1 MPARGL
7 RVIAGAHDELQK
19 MLQQDGGWLAKGK
32 GWDAIPSGSHHAS
45 RFEKV
50 VAQLCGC
57 SVQLVQKARSRSKKN
72 MLVEPKV
79 RGRKR
84 HHSDSARTASSGDT
98 EPAGAAALW
107 EGGVAEASLQTN
119 PARHRLGNVRGKFL
133 PSAADN
139 PEQHAIGLTLGRLM
153 VWSFVNGIPRSA
165 MTGLMTQLTLAGVQ
179 LGDKYQ
185 DHNALMTFAGVI
197 FCVLQRLMRCRLSD
211 AIPNLPFPSA
221 FRLIWDGITLRNG
234 ATVLPILVVFTSHAG
249 EIVSEVVD
257 IPLSAGSSGILTA
270 STVCKVLDDVL
281 AIRKRVRYFSKAGL
295 PIRGAAAEV
304 CRPRTDVLTS
314 MLVDRAYSGST
325 GNKADRHLADMFGIA
340 ERVGLA
346 DKVHC
351 CTGAASQVWNH
362 KPKRGTAATAAAS
375 GIVAE
380 AEDVAEAEEEGG
392 SNSDSS
398 SCSSSSSSSGGGSGG
413 VRCPYVRVRRVP
425 LCQGPGTDSAPLSSL
440 VARPGAA
447 GRHGLQTWN
456 VDDERVSGLR
466 GTVGKWTS
474 LCTSLS
480 KIFSRGVNRNFLA
493 RAYRDHK
500 IARCP
505 RILAPTKVRMI
516 VYCGK
521 FLDQS
526 LRHHGVRVQALRLA
540 IGKLAQAK
548 DQHSQK
554 KLQRLQAHA
563 RVLLSPMLLL
573 PLLVNDLI
581 HIRHGY
587 QSGCV
592 LLQQTK
598 AVFFKLHLHAAQMW
612 WQCMWLGTP
621 QWERHMLLHRICWSS
636 GQVDDQEQAWYFK
649 CRFCDLVAP
658 TGQALFSHLK
668 HCHPHTSWI
677 YQQRPECYEPWKV
690 LRKKR
695 GASET
700 KSLSNMNA
708 GQDSFAALAL
718 RQPGV
723 IVPSL
728 ETSCC
733 FLRFFVLLLTYVGVA
748 GIAAAHPERHGISVA
763 EWVLFACFSGWLPSH
778 VRRTC
783 PNFWRV
789 LPEAVLADT
798 FRGSPLSK
806 SAAQGQGL
814 KVNLVEAMRKRTVLE
829 MLAAGEHLC
838 LVLQAG
844 QTFMRDLG
852 RSHEENVVYSHGDHI
867 PLKVRNAS
875 VVAFWL
881 PDVLDVAFDNMS
893 SQQARHFWE
902 SRVSAFLE
910 VSEYVAKRMQ
920 AYQWPAAFDLKAQYR
935 DLILHW
941 WRLCRRPDVRTEILR
956 PREEKSK
963 QGRRSAS
970 IVAVDCRWCESTTGL
985 VEHGCEVILP
995 GLEFKYSFQ
1004 WEVFWAMVH
1013 TGKLPSGAVLDWVPD
1028 KCAAAFAVFHF
1039 SGMFG
1044 TSEAHAESVGST
1056 LKRYAK
1062 TLGTSRVVE
1071 STMLRQHGLSGCGG
1085 GSEDAF
1091 LEVCWSH
1098 FFGSSDASKFSFLY
1112 RNSKKRAIKYAEGCG
1127 SKILDGYVKKHDA
1140 GVRWSQRDLLLVAE
1154 ELEVGPRISKS
1165 LQWGKILKER
1175 RCFATG

>member
-1 MPARGL
+1 
-7 RVIAGAHDELQK
+7 
-19 MLQQDGGWLAKGK
+19 
-32 GWDAIPSGSHHAS
+32 
-45 RFEKV
+45 
-50 VAQLCGC
+50 
-57 SVQLVQKARSRSKKN
+57 
-72 MLVEPKV
+72 
-79 RGRKR
+79 
-84 HHSDSARTASSGDT
+84 
-98 EPAGAAALW
+98 
-107 EGGVAEASLQTN
+107 
-119 PARHRLGNVRGKFL
+119 
-133 PSAADN
+133 
-139 PEQHAIGLTLGRLM
+139 
-153 VWSFVNGIPRSA
+153 
-165 MTGLMTQLTLAGVQ
+165 MTQLTLAGVR

-185 DHNALMTFAGVI
+185 DHNALMTFTGVI
-197 FCVLQRLMRCRLSD
+197 FFVLQRLLRCRLSD
-211 AIPNLPFPSA
+211 VIPNLPFPSA

-234 ATVLPILVVFTSHAG
+234 ATVLPILVVFTSNAG

-257 IPLSAGSSGILTA
+257 VPTSGGSSGLVTA

-281 AIRKRVRYFSKAGL
+281 AIRKSVCYSSRAGL
-295 PIRGAAAEV
+295 SLRSAAAQV

-314 MLVDRAYSGST
+314 MVVDRAYSGST
-325 GNKADRHLADMFGIA
+325 GNKADLHVCQMLGI
-340 ERVGLA
+340 EGRLGLA

-351 CTGAASQVWNH
+351 CTGAASQVWMY
-362 KPKRGTAATAAAS
+362 KPADTKKRKGGAAASAASSGIVAEAAAS

-380 AEDVAEAEEEGG
+380 AGG
-392 SNSDSS
+392 GG
-398 SCSSSSSSSGGGSGG
+398 GGGSCPR
-413 VRCPYVRVRRVP
+413 RCVQRVA
-425 LCQGPGTDSAPLSSL
+425 LCRGPGTDSAPLSSL
-440 VARPGAA
+440 GAA
-447 GRHGLQTWN
+447 GRPGSQTWTWQ
-456 VDDERVSGLR
+456 VSDERVSVLR
-466 GTVGKWTS
+466 EDIRKWTS

-493 RAYRDHK
+493 SAYRDHK

-526 LRHHGVRVQALRLA
+526 LRHHGARVRALKLA
-540 IGKLAQAK
+540 VGKLAQAK
-548 DQHSQK
+548 DQHSKK
-554 KLQRLQAHA
+554 KLRRLQAHT
-563 RVLLSPMLLL
+563 RVLLSPTLLL

-581 HIRHGY
+581 HIRQGY

-612 WQCMWLGTP
+612 WQCMWLGAP
-621 QWERHMLLHRICWSS
+621 QWERHALLHGICWGS
-636 GQVDDQEQAWYFK
+636 GQDDDQEQAWFFK
-649 CRFCDLVAP
+649 CRFCGLIAP

-668 HCHPHTSWI
+668 SCHPHTSWI
-677 YQQRPECYEPWKV
+677 YQQHVDLYEPWKV

-695 GASET
+695 GVSET
-700 KSLSNMNA
+700 TSLSNSSM
-708 GQDSFAALAL
+708 GQDSFAGLAL

-733 FLRFFVLLLTYVGVA
+733 FLRFFVQLLAYVGDAGIAAARPEQHVGDA
-748 GIAAAHPERHGISVA
+748 GIAAAHPVQNGISIA
-763 EWVLFACFSGWLPSH
+763 EWVRLACFSCWLPSH

-783 PNFWRV
+783 PNFWRAI
-789 LPEAVLADT
+789 PEALLTDT

-806 SAAQGQGL
+806 SAARGQGI
-814 KVNLVEAMRKRTVLE
+814 KVNLVEARHKRSVQEMR
-829 MLAAGEHLC
+829 AAGEHLC

-844 QTFMRDLG
+844 QSFMRDLG
-852 RSHEENVVYSHGDHI
+852 RSHEEHVVYSHGDHI

-881 PDVLDVAFDNMS
+881 PDVLDVAFEAMS
-893 SQQARHFWE
+893 SKQAKHFWE
-902 SRVSAFLE
+902 PRVSAFLD
-910 VSEYVAKRMQ
+910 VAEYVAKRLQ
-920 AYQWPAAFDLKAQYR
+920 AYQWPVEFDLRAQYR

-941 WRLCRRPDVRTEILR
+941 CRLCRHPDVRAEILR
-956 PREEKSK
+956 PREENAKP
-963 QGRRSAS
+963 GRRSAS
-970 IVAVDCRWCESTTGL
+970 IVAADCKWCESQTGL
-985 VEHGCEVILP
+985 VEHGCEVISP
-995 GLEFKYSFQ
+995 GLEFKHSFQ

-1013 TGKLPSGAVLDWVPD
+1013 TGKVPSGAVLDWVPD

-1071 STMLRQHGLSGCGG
+1071 STMLRQHGLTGCGG

-1091 LEVCWSH
+1091 LAVCWSH
-1098 FFGSSDASKFSFLY
+1098 FFGSSDASKFSFHY
-1112 RNSKKRAIKYAEGCG
+1112 RNSKKRATKYADGCG
-1127 SKILDGYVKKHDA
+1127 SKTLDSYVKKHDT

-1154 ELEVGPRISKS
+1154 DLDVGPRAAKS
-1165 LQWGKILKER
+1165 FQWGKILKER
-1175 RCFATG
+1175 RRFATG